1 MGDLTTVILAAG
13 AGTRMK
19 SEKAKVAHEA
29 AGRSLLGW
37 VMAAAEDAGSVRSI
51 VVVGHQA
58 EEVAALVPPGSEC
71 VFQAQRLGTGHAVR
85 MAAERFTPETD
96 SVLVLCGDTP
106 LLRGDTL
113 KSAWENHRDSGCS
126 ATVLTAMPGDP
137 TGYGRIL
144 RNAEGHVAGI
154 VEHKDATPEQR
165 EIREINT
172 GVFLFKASALLE
184 ALPLL
189 ENKNSQGE
197 YYLTDTL
204 AILIGLGGLVGSH
217 LVADPQETIGVND
230 RTQLAEADS
239 VLQKRIRERH
249 MKSGVSF
256 RLPETSWIA
265 HDVEI
270 GPDTL
275 ILPGCMLEKGTVVGP
290 GCIIGPH
297 TRIAGSV
304 ISGGVTIAN
313 SVVTESE
320 IGEETKVGPFAYL
333 RPGSR
338 IGRHVKIGDF
348 VEIKKSVIGDDTKI
362 SHLTYVGDAE
372 VGQRV
377 NLGCGVVVVN
387 YDGHVKNR
395 TVIGND
401 AFVGCNTNLVS
412 PVEVKEHAYIAAGS
426 TITQEVPA
434 YALGIARSR
443 QTVLEDW
450 VRRKGFDK
458 SGGK

>member
-1 MGDLTTVILAAG
+1 M
-13 AGTRMK
+13 
-19 SEKAKVAHEA
+19 
-29 AGRSLLGW
+29 
-37 VMAAAEDAGSVRSI
+37 
-51 VVVGHQA
+51 
-58 EEVAALVPPGSEC
+58 
-71 VFQAQRLGTGHAVR
+71 
-85 MAAERFTPETD
+85 
-96 SVLVLCGDTP
+96 
-106 LLRGDTL
+106 
-113 KSAWENHRDSGCS
+113 
-126 ATVLTAMPGDP
+126 
-137 TGYGRIL
+137 
-144 RNAEGHVAGI
+144 
-154 VEHKDATPEQR
+154 
-165 EIREINT
+165 
-172 GVFLFKASALLE
+172 
-184 ALPLL
+184 PLL